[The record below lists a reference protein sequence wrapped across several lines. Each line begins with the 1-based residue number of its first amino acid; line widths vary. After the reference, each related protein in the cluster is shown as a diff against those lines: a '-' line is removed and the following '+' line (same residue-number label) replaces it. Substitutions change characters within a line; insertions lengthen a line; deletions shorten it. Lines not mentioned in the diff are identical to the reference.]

1 MLFMKY
7 LVVITF
13 FLTLN
18 LKSNIKADDSISPH
32 TMGHIIGGLGSFFLG
47 PLPGLG
53 LSILPEAIS
62 MIDNQPNSNNRI
74 TFRVNEYSKEYNI
87 QPFIE
92 ESEENKITKQINT
105 VKLTNSLN
113 YY

>member
-1 MLFMKY
+1 M
-7 LVVITF
+7 
-13 FLTLN
+13 
-18 LKSNIKADDSISPH
+18 D
-32 TMGHIIGGLGSFFLG
+32 
-47 PLPGLG
+47 
-53 LSILPEAIS
+53 
-62 MIDNQPNSNNRI
+62 
-74 TFRVNEYSKEYNI
+74 EYSKEYNI